1 MFKTLEHLL
10 LNRPN
15 AHLES
20 GPYAD
25 AVKDLQA
32 EGMYELQRL
41 AAKMPDHLLVSCQRR
56 Q

>member
-15 AHLES
+15 EHHEN

-41 AAKMPDHLLVSCQRR
+41 AGKMPDQLLVNFPRR
-56 Q
+56 